1 MVFFLEGMD
10 TLAAI
15 LAALNRVKELDQLAT
30 RLMAIRYEHLHVS
43 GHPGGA
49 QQSQGTG
56 STRHQAYGH

>member
-1 MVFFLEGMD
+1 MD

-30 RLMAIRYEHLHVS
+30 RLMAIRYGHLHVS

-49 QQSQGTG
+49 QQGQGTG